1 MTSGPSGPAVP
12 LIRPLGE
19 SAVLIEITGSRATER
34 AAALA
39 ARLQT
44 APPVGVLDAVA
55 AYETLAVYF
64 DPLICD
70 SARITSDLAHAATEV
85 RDSESAAKAAHVV
98 PVVYDGEDL
107 AAVAEHTGL
116 APSRIAEIHSSVEYS
131 VLAVGF
137 VPGFAYLGELD
148 ERIRV
153 PRRDTPRTRVPAGAV
168 AIAGPHTAVYPL
180 ATPGGWHLIGRTT
193 IRMFEATRSPPALLS
208 AGDRV
213 RFVPE

>member
-1 MTSGPSGPAVP
+1 MP

-19 SAVLIEITGSRATER
+19 SAVLIDITGSRAADR

-39 ARLQT
+39 ARLQA
-44 APPVGVLDAVA
+44 APPAGVLDAVA

-64 DPLICD
+64 DPLVCD
-70 SARITSDLAHAATEV
+70 SARLTSDLALAATDV
-85 RDSESAAKAAHVV
+85 PVSESASKAAHVL

-153 PRRDTPRTRVPAGAV
+153 PRRNTPRTRVPAGAV

-180 ATPGGWHLIGRTT
+180 ATPGGWHLIGRTS
-193 IRMFEATRSPPALLS
+193 IRMFEARRSPPALLS